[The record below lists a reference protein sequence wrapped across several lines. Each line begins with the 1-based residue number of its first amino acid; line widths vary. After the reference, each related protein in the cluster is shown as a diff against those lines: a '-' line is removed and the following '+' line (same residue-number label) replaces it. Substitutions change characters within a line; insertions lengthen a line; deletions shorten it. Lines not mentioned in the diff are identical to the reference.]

1 MLYTQIDDTY
11 VIRFEDEEVFPDRFL
26 EFLSRKDV
34 TGGSFTAIGAMKRT
48 CLAFFDVEAKEYRDR
63 EIDEQAEV
71 LALVG
76 NVAMH
81 EGEPIVHA
89 HITLGRSDYSV
100 LGGHLR
106 YGVVRP
112 TLEVVLA
119 VTATARRQNDTGI
132 ERKIDPRYGLPAL
145 DLDNRFGET

>member
-1 MLYTQIDDTY
+1 MLYAQIDDTY
-11 VIRFEDEEVFPDRFL
+11 IIRFEDEEVFPDRFL
-26 EFLSRKDV
+26 EFLSHKDV

-48 CLAFFDVEAKEYRDR
+48 CLAFFDVDAKEYRDR
-63 EIDEQAEV
+63 DIDEQAEV

-119 VTATARRQNDTGI
+119 VTATPSQRGTGTLR
-132 ERKIDPRYGLPAL
+132 RKIDPRYGLPAL
-145 DLDNRFGET
+145 DLDSQF

>member
-1 MLYTQIDDTY
+1 MLYTQLDDSY
-11 VIRFEDEEVFPDRFL
+11 IIRLEDEEVFPDRLL
-26 EFLSRKDV
+26 EFLSTKDV
-34 TGGSFTAIGAMKRT
+34 RGGSFTAIGAMKRT

-63 EIDEQAEV
+63 KIDEQVEV

-76 NVAMH
+76 NVGLH
-81 EGEPIVHA
+81 EGKPIVHA
-89 HITLGRSDYSV
+89 HITLGRADYSV

-119 VTATARRQNDTGI
+119 VTTTASHASAAELT
-132 ERKIDPRYGLPAL
+132 RKIDPRYGLPGL
-145 DLDNRFGET
+145 DLDHRF

>member
-1 MLYTQIDDTY
+1 MMFYTQIEDVY
-11 VIRFEDEEVFPDRFL
+11 VIRFEDGEVFPDRFL
-26 EFLSRKDV
+26 KFLSVKEVR
-34 TGGSFTAIGAMKRT
+34 GGSFTAIGAMKRT
-48 CLAFFDVEAKEYRDR
+48 CLAFFDVKAKEYRDR
-63 EIDEQAEV
+63 EVDEQAEV

-76 NVAMH
+76 NVAMRD
-81 EGEPIVHA
+81 GEPVVHA

-119 VTATARRQNDTGI
+119 VTAADGTGL

-145 DLDNRFGET
+145 DLDSQF